1 MDGEEFLWRFGYLC
15 FFGDLD
21 IWHWISGSWLIWIPG
36 SLAFRISG
44 SWLYG
49 SLALWLSGS
58 LAPGSMDLWLS
69 GSPDLR
75 LLALWISGFWL
86 IACLCSSLL
95 VSARL
100 CSSLLV
106 SARLCSS
113 LLRLMLLMLML
124 VLLPMTAIL
133 AARPYAWRLLAAALS
148 LPLEVESPQVG
159 DVDDVGLIV
168 EEVRPRPRAE
178 VLPCRAQAAP
188 LRQRCP
194 CTQARI
200 LE

>member
-1 MDGEEFLWRFGYLC
+1 
-15 FFGDLD
+15 
-21 IWHWISGSWLIWIPG
+21 
-36 SLAFRISG
+36 
-44 SWLYG
+44 
-49 SLALWLSGS
+49 
-58 LAPGSMDLWLS
+58 
-69 GSPDLR
+69 
-75 LLALWISGFWL
+75 
-86 IACLCSSLL
+86 
-95 VSARL
+95 
-100 CSSLLV
+100 
-106 SARLCSS
+106 
-113 LLRLMLLMLML
+113 MLML

>member
-1 MDGEEFLWRFGYLC
+1 MVKNFS
-15 FFGDLD
+15 GDLD
-21 IWHWISGSWLIWIPG
+21 ISVSLAIWIFGIGSLAPGYMDPWFSGFPDFWLLALWISGS
-36 SLAFRISG
+36 LALRISG

-58 LAPGSMDLWLS
+58 PAPGSMDLWL
-69 GSPDLR
+69 
-75 LLALWISGFWL
+75 LAH
-86 IACLCSSLL
+86 CLSLL

-100 CSSLLV
+100 CSPLLV

>member
-1 MDGEEFLWRFGYLC
+1 MVKNFS
-15 FFGDLD
+15 GDLD
-21 IWHWISGSWLIWIPG
+21 ISVSLAIWIFGIGSLAPGYMDPWFSGFPDFWLLALWISGSPDLWLLALWISG
-36 SLAFRISG
+36 SLALRISG

-49 SLALWLSGS
+49 SLASGS
-58 LAPGSMDLWLS
+58 LLVSA
-69 GSPDLR
+69 R
-75 LLALWISGFWL
+75 
-86 IACLCSSLL
+86 LCSSLL